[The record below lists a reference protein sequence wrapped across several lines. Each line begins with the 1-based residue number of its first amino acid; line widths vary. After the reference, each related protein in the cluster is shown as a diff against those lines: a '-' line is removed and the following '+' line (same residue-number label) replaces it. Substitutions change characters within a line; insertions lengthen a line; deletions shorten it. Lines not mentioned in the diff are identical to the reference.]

1 MQLQNLAA
9 ELARYWLSENA
20 IIIDTE
26 TTGLESN
33 DEVIE
38 ISLLDCQGNVLLDT
52 LVKPLGRISR
62 EAARIHGIQNSDL
75 VNAPR
80 WLDVVPDLMNALRD
94 RTVVMYNASFDTRLI
109 QQSCICNMMQPFN
122 LHAHCAMKEYAKF
135 WGQWSDERQS
145 FKWQSL
151 ANAAK
156 QQGITVD
163 GDAHRALTDCRT
175 TRAVIKAMANH
186 KPVAA

>member
-1 MQLQNLAA
+1 MQPQTVAA

-26 TTGLESN
+26 TTGLDSI

-38 ISLLDCQGNVLLDT
+38 ISLLDCRGTVLMDT
-52 LVKPLGRISR
+52 LVKPVGRISR

-75 VNAPR
+75 INAPR
-80 WLDVVPDLMNALRD
+80 WLEVVPDLIKAVRD

-109 QQSCICNMMQPFN
+109 QQSCLRNMLQPFN

-135 WGQWSDERQS
+135 WGQWSDKRQG

-156 QQGITVD
+156 QQGITVE

-175 TRAVIKAMANH
+175 TLAVIKAMASH

>member
-75 VNAPR
+75 GNAPR
-80 WLDVVPDLMNALRD
+80 GLYVVPDLTL
-94 RTVVMYNASFDTRLI
+94 
-109 QQSCICNMMQPFN
+109 
-122 LHAHCAMKEYAKF
+122 
-135 WGQWSDERQS
+135 
-145 FKWQSL
+145 
-151 ANAAK
+151 
-156 QQGITVD
+156 
-163 GDAHRALTDCRT
+163 
-175 TRAVIKAMANH
+175 AVIKAMASH